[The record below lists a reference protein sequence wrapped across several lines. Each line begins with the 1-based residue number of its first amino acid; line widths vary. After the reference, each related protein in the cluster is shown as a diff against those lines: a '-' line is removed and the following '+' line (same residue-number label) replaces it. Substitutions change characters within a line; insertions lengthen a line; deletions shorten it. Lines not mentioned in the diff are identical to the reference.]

1 MLIGSTKELL
11 DGIVAEQEA
20 LTMVSVSR
28 FASAFKKISPM
39 TDFAMG
45 VITI

>member
-20 LTMVSVSR
+20 LTMDI
-28 FASAFKKISPM
+28 AQGLETLTNSPIILAPEFHFGP
-39 TDFAMG
+39 T
-45 VITI
+45 